1 MANEVENHVVEEVKE
16 EGIEAGTW
24 DESGLVNSL
33 DRKGFTHNK
42 CGSELIA
49 NSADAGASLVQ
60 FVVIGTTTIEL
71 RDNGRGMNLEKL
83 KNMCDAFR
91 ANNNENK
98 SMGVSGIGGTIAGRI
113 WSKDDTNMPTCVVI
127 YTMTDKSALK
137 AVIPWDEIDKKKI
150 YTGQIKI
157 YMMTEDEIRKFNADR
172 ASERN
177 VNGTTIQ
184 WKYSVT
190 LYNTILVQFEREKR
204 LKHLDTYERWDM
216 IFGAKDIIITFIDKF
231 KTPITLPKY
240 DYFSLPDTHYYTGI
254 NYELIHH
261 YEDTNKKDRYIWEK
275 DENEFLEI
283 RQTDKI
289 CKKVPDGISA
299 PSNSWILHGT
309 YIIYNGMQ
317 KDTRIFDENNPTRCL
332 ESATLFLNE
341 YEQTLF
347 DINSRKEVLRQD
359 LAALTL
365 YRNEQLI
372 TGKELEG
379 YNGKTSRGGGDS
391 LMKTFIHRTSIRYFV
406 FSTQDNKMDVTIGI
420 QENKNQHSHNWPK
433 PLERMIAYLKKT
445 NYDNIMKYF
454 EESKM
459 VYLEQKRLERE
470 QIKKEKQKEA
480 EERERKRRE
489 EEKMQKEEVD
499 KKNEEQEQAEDKDED
514 KDEED
519 SEDDEQSDDDQC
531 NDETKGTFIT
541 VVVESDSDSEIAKI
555 YPEEDDE
562 NTEDKSSIGN
572 NDTVSVKSEED
583 AHTELDDEP
592 EKVIEEIQNTKPTKE
607 IIMQMLY
614 DKVNNDQHSDV
625 IQSIFDILNK
635 L

>member
-1 MANEVENHVVEEVKE
+1 MMSIMTERNELANEVENEMTCNVVEEVKE

-49 NSADAGASLVQ
+49 NSADAGASLIQ
-60 FVVIGTTTIEL
+60 FVVMGTTTIEL
-71 RDNGRGMNLEKL
+71 RDNGRGMNLDKL

-91 ANNNENK
+91 ANNTENK

-113 WSKDDTNMPTCVVI
+113 WSKDDSNMPTCVNVF
-127 YTMTDKSALK
+127 TMTGRSALK
-137 AVIPWDEIDKKKI
+137 AVVPWDEIDKKKT

-190 LYNTILVQFEREKR
+190 LYNTLLVQFEREKR

-216 IFGAKDIIITFIDKF
+216 IFGAKDITITFMDKF
-231 KTPITLPKY
+231 KMPITLPKY

-254 NYELIHH
+254 NNKLIHH
-261 YEDTNKKDRYIWEK
+261 YEDQNKKDRYIWEK
-275 DENEFLEI
+275 NEGEFFEI
-283 RQTDKI
+283 KQTDKI
-289 CKKVPDGISA
+289 CKKVPEGISP
-299 PSNSWILHGT
+299 PSDSWKLLGT
-309 YIIYNGMQ
+309 YNIYNGMQ
-317 KDTRIFDENNPTRCL
+317 KDNRIFDEENPTKCL
-332 ESATLFLNE
+332 VTAALFLNE
-341 YEQTLF
+341 YEQPLF

-379 YNGKTSRGGGDS
+379 YNGKTSRGNGDS
-391 LMKTFIHRTSIRYFV
+391 LMKTFMHRTSIRYSV

-445 NYDNIMKYF
+445 NYDNIMNYF

-489 EEKMQKEEVD
+489 EQEREQEERRQIEEEDKKEE
-499 KKNEEQEQAEDKDED
+499 E
-514 KDEED
+514 
-519 SEDDEQSDDDQC
+519 DEQSDDDQ
-531 NDETKGTFIT
+531 KGTFIN
-541 VVVESDSDSEIAKI
+541 VVLESDSDTEIAKI

-562 NTEDKSSIGN
+562 EAEDKSSVSK
-572 NDTVSVKSEED
+572 NDSLSVKSEED
-583 AHTELDDEP
+583 TPIDLDDEP
-592 EKVIEEIQNTKPTKE
+592 EKVIEEIQNIKPSKE

-614 DKVNNDQHSDV
+614 DKVNNDLHSDE
-625 IQSIFDILNK
+625 IQSIFDILNN